1 MYKLPVFFIIPLYQA
16 VIFNN
21 IFAMNTQ
28 LLDGVPL
35 TRLSGVGAAI
45 AEKLSRIGIQNV
57 QDLLFHL
64 PMRYEDRTRITP
76 ISDVCP
82 ESFATIEG
90 YVQHTEVQFGRRP
103 ILSVTLSDGTSK
115 IMLKFFNFNAGMKNS
130 LATGVRV
137 KAFGEI
143 KRGRYMAEIHHPEY
157 QIIRNNQPLALAE
170 TLTPIYSTTEG
181 LKQASLRKMTEQAL
195 VVLQNVQVAELLP
208 EQYNPHQYSLKEALA
223 LLHRPPPSVSAEVL
237 EKGEHPAQK
246 RLIFEELLAHNLAM
260 QQLRLGVKQ
269 QYAEPLSYK
278 TDLKQR
284 FLASLP
290 FQPTNAQK
298 RVTEDIERDLAQP
311 SPMMRLVQGDV
322 GSGKTLVAALAALTA
337 IDNGKQVALMAPT
350 EILAEQHANNFAN
363 WLRPFGIEVG
373 WLAGKVKGKAR
384 NAQLEAIKNGDVQ
397 MIIGT
402 HALFQESVE
411 FHDLALIIIDEQ
423 HRFGVHQRL
432 TLREKGAKTDHYP
445 HQLIMTATPIPR
457 TLAMTVY
464 ADLDTSIID
473 ELPPGRTPIKTVVIS
488 EDRRPEIVQRVY
500 QACKNEKRQA
510 YWVCTLIDESEVLEA
525 QAAAAIAEDL
535 QRALPDLRIG
545 LVHGRMKP
553 QEKQEIMAE
562 FKAANID
569 LLVATTVIEVGV
581 DVPNASLMIIENS
594 ERLGLAQLHQLRGRV
609 GRGATASHCVLMYK
623 PPLGKISSKRLQV
636 MRDSQ
641 DGFYIA
647 EKDLEIRGT
656 GEILGTKQTGSAEF
670 KVANLMR
677 DRKMIPLVQRYAKQI
692 IVENPP
698 LAEALI
704 KRWLNEKAEYT
715 NA

>member
-1 MYKLPVFFIIPLYQA
+1 
-16 VIFNN
+16 
-21 IFAMNTQ
+21 MNTQ

-35 TRLSGVGAAI
+35 TSLSGVGVAI

-76 ISDVCP
+76 ISDVRP

-208 EQYNPHQYSLKEALA
+208 EQYNPHQYSLKDALA

-284 FLASLP
+284 FLESLP

-432 TLREKGAKTDHYP
+432 TLREKGAKADYYP

-535 QRALPDLRIG
+535 QLALPDLRIG

-677 DRKMIPLVQRYAKQI
+677 DRKIIPLVQRYAKQI

>member
-1 MYKLPVFFIIPLYQA
+1 
-16 VIFNN
+16 
-21 IFAMNTQ
+21 MNTQ

-35 TRLSGVGAAI
+35 TSLSGVGVAI

-76 ISDVCP
+76 ISDVRP

-195 VVLQNVQVAELLP
+195 VVLQNVHVAELLP
-208 EQYNPHQYSLKEALA
+208 EQYNPHQYSLKDALA

-269 QYAEPLSYK
+269 QYAEPLSYN

-284 FLASLP
+284 FLESLP

-298 RVTEDIERDLAQP
+298 RVTEDVERDLAQP

-432 TLREKGAKTDHYP
+432 TLREKGAKADHYP

-677 DRKMIPLVQRYAKQI
+677 DRKIIPLVQRYAKQI

>member
-1 MYKLPVFFIIPLYQA
+1 
-16 VIFNN
+16 
-21 IFAMNTQ
+21 MNTQ

-35 TRLSGVGAAI
+35 TSLSGVGAAI

-76 ISDVCP
+76 ISDVRS

-130 LATGVRV
+130 LATGVRL

-195 VVLQNVQVAELLP
+195 AVLQNVQVAELLP

-284 FLASLP
+284 FLESLP

-322 GSGKTLVAALAALTA
+322 GSGKTLVAALAALTS

-432 TLREKGAKTDHYP
+432 TLREKGAKADHYP

-677 DRKMIPLVQRYAKQI
+677 DRKIIPLVQRYAKQI